1 MFNENYG
8 EIDFDSLTGIDGLE
22 LLDTLDVEYMQGMFY
37 GCKKL
42 TTLDLSNFDTSSV
55 TDMNYMFECC
65 SNLTT
70 IYVSDKWNTNKVSK
84 NSRMFLYCSSL
95 KGAISYDSTKTD
107 ATYANWTT
115 GYFTYKAVS
124 TKTLSLNIDPT
135 SGTVTSYDVS
145 TSPMSTYK
153 EMIRAVAAA

>member
-1 MFNENYG
+1 MFYES
-8 EIDFDSLTGIDGLE
+8 EEDTHFRSLTEIDGLE
-22 LLDTLDVEYMQGMFY
+22 LLDTSGVKDMDSMFF
-37 GCKKL
+37 CCSKL
-42 TTLDLSNFDTSSV
+42 TALDLSNFDTSSV
-55 TDMNYMFECC
+55 TNMRCMFYSCD
-65 SNLTT
+65 NLTT
-70 IYVSDKWNTNKVSK
+70 IYVSDKWNTNKVNNGSI
-84 NSRMFLYCSSL
+84 MFLYCSSL

-115 GYFTYKAVS
+115 GYFTYKAFS

>member
-1 MFNENYG
+1 MFNDNYG

-37 GCKKL
+37 GCKIL